1 MDIDDLGFRKGVV
14 KAALTAP
21 EREEL
26 LAQIPG
32 WRVVAD
38 DQVEMLERE
47 FEFADFSSALS
58 FANRVGEIA
67 EAWNHHPAL
76 TVTWGNVKV
85 AWWTHTAAGVT
96 VNDIVLARETQA
108 LAPD

>member
-1 MDIDDLGFRKGVV
+1 MKIDDLGFRKGVV
-14 KAALTAP
+14 KAALTAS

-32 WRVVAD
+32 WQVVAD

-47 FEFADFSSALS
+47 FEFADFSSALA

-67 EAWNHHPAL
+67 EAFNHHPAL
-76 TVTWGNVKV
+76 TVTWGKVTV
-85 AWWTHTAAGVT
+85 AWWTHTAGGVT
-96 VNDIVLARETQA
+96 LNDIVLARETQA
-108 LAPD
+108 LVPD